1 MEVTD
6 YIGPLSLVPAAVA
19 VILAFTTRNTVFSLA
34 VACLVGVLVA
44 GEGLLGFPKLLV
56 GALGTESFS
65 WILLLEFF
73 IGKLCKDAS
82 GVPASVGAKPNEPT
96 KHSQGTY

>member
-44 GEGLLGFPKLLV
+44 GEGLLGFPTLLGLCFGDHYAYPGCTSGRDHINGYV
-56 GALGTESFS
+56 G
-65 WILLLEFF
+65 
-73 IGKLCKDAS
+73 
-82 GVPASVGAKPNEPT
+82 
-96 KHSQGTY
+96 H

>member
-34 VACLVGVLVA
+34 VACLVGVLVSEA
-44 GEGLLGFPKLLV
+44 K
-56 GALGTESFS
+56 GA
-65 WILLLEFF
+65 
-73 IGKLCKDAS
+73 AS
-82 GVPASVGAKPNEPT
+82 EAKGVVSEVYGVTGSLRSQLASHN
-96 KHSQGTY
+96 